1 MKIDRLEVVPYALP
15 FRQPYVTARGRLERR
30 ELALVRLHAD
40 GLVGVGETAALVLR
54 GGDPLAAI
62 VAELERCG
70 ALLAGSEVEPARWAE
85 PADRVRSAAS
95 APALAAIEVALLDLA
110 GKAAGEPAWRLLG
123 AAKPGAIECN
133 ATLAAGSPA
142 DVAAQALA
150 WAERGFRTFKL
161 KVGMEGDVE
170 QVSAAREAVGPEARL
185 RVDANGSWS
194 VEDARARLGAMG
206 PLELAEEPVRG
217 LDAMAQLR
225 NEGALPPADDGDDY
239 CRALPLVA
247 DESVASVAEA
257 ERARAL
263 SACDLTTAKLA
274 KVGGPTGVLAIERE
288 LRLYLSSALEG
299 PVGIAAAAHVAQALR
314 FPPSYAQGLATQLLF
329 AGTIASRECEL
340 DGPMLSCPDGP
351 GLGVELDESALA
363 RHRL

>member
-1 MKIDRLEVVPYALP
+1 VKIDRLEVVPYALP
-15 FRQPYVTARGRLERR
+15 FRQPYMTARGRLERR

-70 ALLAGSEVEPARWAE
+70 TLLAGSDVEPARWAE
-85 PADRVRSAAS
+85 PADRVRSEAS

-110 GKAAGEPAWRLLG
+110 GKMAGAPAWRVLG
-123 AAKPGAIECN
+123 AAKAGAIECN
-133 ATLAAGSPA
+133 ATLTAGSPA
-142 DVAAQALA
+142 NVADQALA
-150 WAERGFRTFKL
+150 WAERGFRSFKL

-170 QVSAAREAVGPEARL
+170 QASAAREALGPKARL

-194 VEDARARLGAMG
+194 VEDAGARLEALG
-206 PLELAEEPVRG
+206 PLELAEEPVSG
-217 LDAMAQLR
+217 LEAMARLR
-225 NEGALPPADDGDDY
+225 NEGGLPLADDNAG
-239 CRALPLVA
+239 RLPLVA
-247 DESVASVAEA
+247 DESVASVVEA
-257 ERARAL
+257 KRAKAL
-263 SACDLTTAKLA
+263 SACDLATAKLA
-274 KVGGPTGVLAIERE
+274 KVGGPTAVLAIEQE

-314 FPPSYAQGLATQLLF
+314 FQPAFAQGLATQLLF
-329 AGTIASRECEL
+329 ADTIASRECEL
-340 DGPMLSCPDGP
+340 DGPMLSCPHGP